1 MSGSSMCLHSWE
13 EGVSMFFNQIR
24 RNNQKSR
31 KENGIY
37 YACLIIAIIAC
48 YVVLALPKQDV
59 MVFLH
64 KMESDAVNKLYMLLN
79 VVFVLALFLVFF
91 LIYFAQKYQLE
102 RQKHEFGV
110 MLMLGMK
117 RSRLF
122 FFLMLSDVASSVR
135 SLVIGLPV
143 AVLLSEGISLVT
155 ARIIGLGIIGHQF
168 SFSLSSL
175 LHPTFISRSSPVH

>member
-1 MSGSSMCLHSWE
+1 
-13 EGVSMFFNQIR
+13 
-24 RNNQKSR
+24 
-31 KENGIY
+31 
-37 YACLIIAIIAC
+37 
-48 YVVLALPKQDV
+48 

-64 KMESDAVNKLYMLLN
+64 KMESDAVNTLYMLLN

-135 SLVIGLPV
+135 SLLIGLPV

-155 ARIIGLGIIGHQF
+155 ARFIGLGIIGHQF
-168 SFSLSSL
+168 SFSLSS
-175 LHPTFISRSSPVH
+175 IS

>member
-1 MSGSSMCLHSWE
+1 
-13 EGVSMFFNQIR
+13 MFFNQIR

-37 YACLIIAIIAC
+37 YACLIIAISAC
-48 YVVLALPKQDV
+48 YVVLALSKQDV

-122 FFLMLSDVASSVR
+122 FFLMLSDVFPR
-135 SLVIGLPV
+135 
-143 AVLLSEGISLVT
+143 LSPYLIIS
-155 ARIIGLGIIGHQF
+155 A
-168 SFSLSSL
+168 SFSTS
-175 LHPTFISRSSPVH
+175 